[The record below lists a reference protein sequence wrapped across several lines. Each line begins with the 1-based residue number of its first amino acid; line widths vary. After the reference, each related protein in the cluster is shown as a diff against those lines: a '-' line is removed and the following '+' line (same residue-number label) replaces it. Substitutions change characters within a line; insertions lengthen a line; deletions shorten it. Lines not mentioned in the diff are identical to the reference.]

1 MHRKLNSKSSERFIM
16 AFSTTTLHSR
26 AVTLFLCAMVLR
38 SISSQHHDTVTAQ
51 CGDTVSLPCRA
62 IERSSSY
69 RTATW
74 YKMNSTHQT
83 GILRKA
89 SSKVTP
95 YILFN
100 RKASLGEREALVLS
114 DVRPGDSGM
123 YQCYLS
129 AQLGGTNQQTSIH
142 LEVQECVTA
151 LSTSPVQWVSSA
163 TLSPSGNTTA
173 RCELQVTEVSISML
187 VVGFAGVGLIKVV
200 LSVCITVG
208 CLGVLERRKER
219 YDRCHCCR

>member
-38 SISSQHHDTVTAQ
+38 SISSQEHDTVTAQ
-51 CGDTVSLPCRA
+51 CGDSVSLPCRA

-69 RTATW
+69 RTAIW

-89 SSKVTP
+89 GSK
-95 YILFN
+95 
-100 RKASLGEREALVLS
+100 LGE
-114 DVRPGDSGM
+114 
-123 YQCYLS
+123 
-129 AQLGGTNQQTSIH
+129 TNQQTSIL

-200 LSVCITVG
+200 LSVCITAV